1 MFINVKKK
9 TFINIKKKRLLTFL
23 ASKRKE
29 KVCNV
34 WFLKEFLNKQPN
46 LKKEKIETFFNVSNK
61 GKSFLTKLNSPNLK
75 MLVNFYKRKLNVYI
89 YQIDHYLSLI

>member
-29 KVCNV
+29 KVSNV
-34 WFLKEFLNKQPN
+34 WFLKEFLNK
-46 LKKEKIETFFNVSNK
+46 
-61 GKSFLTKLNSPNLK
+61 
-75 MLVNFYKRKLNVYI
+75 
-89 YQIDHYLSLI
+89 

>member
-34 WFLKEFLNKQPN
+34 WFLKEFLNK
-46 LKKEKIETFFNVSNK
+46 
-61 GKSFLTKLNSPNLK
+61 
-75 MLVNFYKRKLNVYI
+75 
-89 YQIDHYLSLI
+89 

>member
-1 MFINVKKK
+1 M
-9 TFINIKKKRLLTFL
+9 FINIKKKRLLTFL
-23 ASKRKE
+23 ASKRK
-29 KVCNV
+29 NV

-75 MLVNFYKRKLNVYI
+75 MLVNFYKRKENLMFIYI
-89 YQIDHYLSLI
+89 RQIII